1 MKKIVIC
8 LTLLLSLFATSVWA
22 QELDSL
28 HIILEEGSAQSAS
41 LVSIEHI
48 TFETDKIVLTTSEGT
63 FRLPLS
69 EVDRICFSKGGTS
82 VDDIVTSTTE
92 VFKRGDV
99 LTVKCACAIHRLYL
113 VDMTGKVLLNQAI
126 ASVSEAVV
134 TLPSAGVIV
143 LFLETSKGYVARKIV
158 N

>member
-1 MKKIVIC
+1 MKQIVIC

-48 TFETDKIVLTTSEGT
+48 TFETDKIVLTTSEGI
-63 FRLPLS
+63 FRLSLS

-99 LTVKCACAIHRLYL
+99 LTVRCGCAIHRLYL

-126 ASVSEAVV
+126 ASVSEA
-134 TLPSAGVIV
+134 TIHLPSAGVMV